1 MAELTNQV
9 IKQWSQIPKPETPG
23 QFDPDVKSSYLKT
36 AIKSE
41 ILTPSHTVSI
51 APISF
56 KVEVDPLVYLDQL
69 TTIPIWAQRL
79 STMGLFQS
87 VEIKATGKLAFK
99 GDKEV
104 AFKSKSNVE
113 YSSNDDD
120 EAKTKSKFFVGF
132 AIVSSVLVAI
142 AGEVLASKKLKT
154 EHKYLWLTHMGLSR
168 LLFMIFSLVQKEKIK
183 IELAETVK
191 EAAKQ
196 KKADEDAAALLA
208 KNAADLA
215 AAKAQALAIATAVGP
230 VSLAAANAKAI
241 ADTAAIAATTAQDT
255 ARQYND
261 ALTQTIARLRQVV
274 NKNEQST
281 SARLQ
286 QDSQTMRYLQDMVK
300 QHQIEIKKLREKAIQ
315 AATGESGEKGL
326 MQ

>member
-1 MAELTNQV
+1 MGQLTEQV
-9 IKQWSQIPKPETPG
+9 IKQWEQLSAPSPFKP
-23 QFDPDVKSSYLKT
+23 DIKSSYLKT

-113 YSSNDDD
+113 YSSSDDD

-168 LLFMIFSLVQKEKIK
+168 ILFMIFSLVQKEKIK
-183 IELAETVK
+183 IELATTVK
-191 EAAKQ
+191 AAADR
-196 KKADEDAAALLA
+196 KKNDDDTAALLA
-208 KNAADLA
+208 KNAAD
-215 AAKAQALAIATAVGP
+215 Q
-230 VSLAAANAKAI
+230 AAANAQA
-241 ADTAAIAATTAQDT
+241 AAIAAAVNPVSAAAAAAAATAAT
-255 ARQYND
+255 AAAAAAAAQASADQKND
-261 ALTQTIARLRQVV
+261 ALTLNIAGLSDAVKGNALAIDQ
-274 NKNEQST
+274 
-281 SARLQ
+281 RLQ
-286 QDSQTMRYLQDMVK
+286 QDSKFVRTLQDMVK
-300 QHQIEIKKLREKAIQ
+300 QHQIEITELRDNARK
-315 AATGESGEKGL
+315 AATGESGEKVSE
-326 MQ
+326 

>member
-1 MAELTNQV
+1 MGELTNQV
-9 IKQWSQIPKPETPG
+9 INHWAQIKAPPVPSLFE
-23 QFDPDVKSSYLKT
+23 PDIKSSYLKT

-79 STMGLFQS
+79 STMGLLQS

-168 LLFMIFSLVQKEKIK
+168 ILFMIFSLVQKEKIK
-183 IELAETVK
+183 IELATTVK
-191 EAAKQ
+191 AAADQ
-196 KKADEDAAALLA
+196 KKTEDDAAALLA
-208 KNAADLA
+208 KNAAD
-215 AAKAQALAIATAVGP
+215 Q
-230 VSLAAANAKAI
+230 AAANAQAAAI
-241 ADTAAIAATTAQDT
+241 LAAVNPISAVAAAAAATADTAAAAAAAAQATADQN
-255 ARQYND
+255 ND
-261 ALTQTIARLRQVV
+261 ALTQNIAKLSDAVQGNAV
-274 NKNEQST
+274 KIDQ
-281 SARLQ
+281 RLQ
-286 QDSQTMRYLQDMVK
+286 QNSKLVSKLQEMVE
-300 QHQIEIKKLREKAIQ
+300 QHQTEITELRDNARK
-315 AATGESGEKGL
+315 AATGESGEKGSE
-326 MQ
+326 

>member
-1 MAELTNQV
+1 MGQLTEQV
-9 IKQWSQIPKPETPG
+9 IKQWEQLSAPSPFKP
-23 QFDPDVKSSYLKT
+23 DIKSSYLKT

-168 LLFMIFSLVQKEKIK
+168 ILFMIFSLVQKEKIK
-183 IELAETVK
+183 IELATTVK
-191 EAAKQ
+191 
-196 KKADEDAAALLA
+196 AAA
-208 KNAADLA
+208 D
-215 AAKAQALAIATAVGP
+215 
-230 VSLAAANAKAI
+230 
-241 ADTAAIAATTAQDT
+241 
-255 ARQYND
+255 R
-261 ALTQTIARLRQVV
+261 
-274 NKNEQST
+274 
-281 SARLQ
+281 
-286 QDSQTMRYLQDMVK
+286 
-300 QHQIEIKKLREKAIQ
+300 KKK
-315 AATGESGEKGL
+315 
-326 MQ
+326 

>member
-1 MAELTNQV
+1 MGQLTEQV
-9 IKQWSQIPKPETPG
+9 IKQWEQLSAPSPFKP
-23 QFDPDVKSSYLKT
+23 DIKSSYLKT

-168 LLFMIFSLVQKEKIK
+168 ILFMIFSLVQKEKIK
-183 IELAETVK
+183 IELATTVK
-191 EAAKQ
+191 AAADR
-196 KKADEDAAALLA
+196 KKNDDDTAALLA
-208 KNAADLA
+208 KNAAD
-215 AAKAQALAIATAVGP
+215 Q
-230 VSLAAANAKAI
+230 AAANAQA
-241 ADTAAIAATTAQDT
+241 AAIAAAVNPVSAAAAAAAATAAT
-255 ARQYND
+255 AAAAAAAAQASADQKND
-261 ALTQTIARLRQVV
+261 ALTLTIAGLSDAVQRNALAIDQRL
-274 NKNEQST
+274 K
-281 SARLQ
+281 
-286 QDSQTMRYLQDMVK
+286 QDSKFVRTLQDMVR
-300 QHQIEIKKLREKAIQ
+300 QHQIEITELRDNARK
-315 AATGESGEKGL
+315 AATGESGEKVSE
-326 MQ
+326 

>member
-1 MAELTNQV
+1 MGQLTEQV
-9 IKQWSQIPKPETPG
+9 IKQWEQLSAPSPFKP
-23 QFDPDVKSSYLKT
+23 DIKSSYLKT

-154 EHKYLWLTHMGLSR
+154 EHKYLWLAHMGLSR
-168 LLFMIFSLVQKEKIK
+168 LVFMIFSYVQKEKIK
-183 IELAETVK
+183 IELATTVK
-191 EAAKQ
+191 DAADR
-196 KKADEDAAALLA
+196 KKLADDAAALLA
-208 KNAADLA
+208 KNAAD
-215 AAKAQALAIATAVGP
+215 Q
-230 VSLAAANAKAI
+230 AAANAQA
-241 ADTAAIAATTAQDT
+241 AAIAAAVNPVSAAAAAAAATAAT
-255 ARQYND
+255 AAAAAAAAQASADQKND
-261 ALTQTIARLRQVV
+261 ALTLNIAGLYDAVQG
-274 NKNEQST
+274 NALAIDQ
-281 SARLQ
+281 RLQ
-286 QDSQTMRYLQDMVK
+286 QDSKFVRTLQDMVK
-300 QHQIEIKKLREKAIQ
+300 QHQIEITELRDNARK
-315 AATGESGEKGL
+315 AATGESGEKVSE
-326 MQ
+326 